1 MFPVFDQPSKKPCLF
16 QPAFSN
22 ASVDWYRPPSGWFNV
37 LVEPTPP
44 RPLKR
49 GRDSIDDLTDSM
61 KRLRTED
68 EQKSNTPETDAK
80 DTSTA
85 LVVAQPTSRCRL
97 LKSRRYPDP
106 DYSLPPPMGSFPVVL
121 YRGPPSPTVGP
132 QNPKPRARVME
143 ELSLLSREN
152 RTLRVSP
159 SMTIELI
166 DDDDDE
172 TPQPSPGMSDEP
184 VPSPRT
190 GSMTDDD

>member
-1 MFPVFDQPSKKPCLF
+1 
-16 QPAFSN
+16 
-22 ASVDWYRPPSGWFNV
+22 
-37 LVEPTPP
+37 
-44 RPLKR
+44 
-49 GRDSIDDLTDSM
+49 
-61 KRLRTED
+61 
-68 EQKSNTPETDAK
+68 
-80 DTSTA
+80 
-85 LVVAQPTSRCRL
+85 
-97 LKSRRYPDP
+97 
-106 DYSLPPPMGSFPVVL
+106 
-121 YRGPPSPTVGP
+121 
-132 QNPKPRARVME
+132 ME